1 MAGKLITL
9 RDMLEEVYGQLK
21 TTLAGT
27 ELGRTV
33 EVSPH
38 SPLWYPFI
46 RTEQARVAVRNM
58 QTKIGQSMQ
67 GHRGS
72 KLDVRGAI
80 LDRIRPDKSFLVW
93 TPNDFLDLGTY
104 QIRRR

>member
-1 MAGKLITL
+1 
-9 RDMLEEVYGQLK
+9 
-21 TTLAGT
+21 
-27 ELGRTV
+27 
-33 EVSPH
+33 
-38 SPLWYPFI
+38 
-46 RTEQARVAVRNM
+46 
-58 QTKIGQSMQ
+58 MQ